1 MAESAQSNDLFWV
14 DPEKRGIIPLDGFHI
29 SKSLRKFILR
39 QQFQF
44 SVNSQFDAVL
54 SNCADRPETWINP
67 QISDLY
73 GRLHRMGFV
82 HSIEVFSNEKLIGG
96 LYGVCIGGA
105 FFGESMFSKTTNGSK
120 LALISLLARLNVGG
134 FKLLDTQFITPHLIS
149 MGAIEISRTKYHEYL
164 ENALATEADF
174 FKLPENY
181 SDAHSLLQF
190 STQTS

>member
-29 SKSLRKFILR
+29 SKSLKKFILR

-54 SNCADRPETWINP
+54 SNCGDRHETWINP

-73 GRLHRMGFV
+73 SRLHRMGFV

-149 MGAIEISRTKYHEYL
+149 MGAIEISRTKYHEHL